1 MLFRVAIAKGH
12 YLKHGVTC
20 QHDGLTKYPRPKEEV
35 MMKAS
40 LASAL
45 GCVLLGLTGTVA
57 GAAEI
62 KFLCP
67 VAMTAVMSELIPQ
80 FERASSHKVTVE
92 YATVGVITDRVLK
105 GDAADVAVVS
115 KQQAADLQKKGKIVA
130 GSGVDIARVGY
141 GVFVREGTRKVDI
154 QSVDAFK
161 RSLLAAKSITY
172 VDPATG
178 APSGIYAAR
187 LMERLGVAAE
197 VKPKTK
203 LVKPGVEALEPVA
216 KGDAEIGL
224 GPTIAA
230 VPGVELVGP
239 LPADIQSYTEFAAG
253 LLVAS
258 KEAEAGKALV
268 ALLTSPAG
276 QSILRSKGFEPR

>member
-1 MLFRVAIAKGH
+1 
-12 YLKHGVTC
+12 
-20 QHDGLTKYPRPKEEV
+20 

-239 LPADIQSYTEFAAG
+239 LPAEIQSYTEFAGG

-258 KEAEAGKALV
+258 KEAEAGKALI

>member
-1 MLFRVAIAKGH
+1 
-12 YLKHGVTC
+12 
-20 QHDGLTKYPRPKEEV
+20 

-40 LASAL
+40 LGAAL
-45 GCVLLGLTGTVA
+45 GCVLLSLTGTVA

-67 VAMTAVMSELIPQ
+67 IAMTAVMSELIPQ
-80 FERASSHKVTVE
+80 FEQVSSHKVTVE

-105 GDAADVAVVS
+105 GDAADVAIVS
-115 KQQAADLQKKGKIVA
+115 KGQSDELQKQGKIVA
-130 GSGVDIARVGY
+130 GSRADIARVGY
-141 GVFVREGTRKVDI
+141 GLFVRKGAPKVEI

-161 RSLLAAKSITY
+161 RSVLAAKSITY
-172 VDPATG
+172 IDPATG
-178 APSGIYAAR
+178 APSGIYVAR

-197 VKPKTK
+197 VKQKTK

-224 GPTIAA
+224 GLTIA
-230 VPGVELVGP
+230 VIPGVELVGP
-239 LPADIQSYTEFAAG
+239 LPEEIQSYTEFAGG

-258 KEAEAGKALV
+258 KEAEAGKALI